1 MNELYTKLQ
10 DDNHL
15 FDAYFVIKND
25 LSHNPGDIE
34 IFKTFMDLA
43 LRIASFD
50 MEFNAR
56 RKYLSE
62 ADMALTIFSESV
74 EMTDESIIGL
84 IKDYSSKISK
94 ASIALQKEEEKS
106 IYELEESKRQG
117 NQKLFEELSDI
128 YKKMESINSQKELD
142 DILQNIA
149 DIEAQ
154 IDKRVFSVTQQ
165 QTYESLTQGFS
176 KLISEKMEDI
186 NHLELLNLNKE
197 AIENFKLVFDKYN
210 EKKSFYNKNEAD
222 LKALVT
228 KYLFAYDSRQL
239 FNESLI
245 YFNHVYSTIF
255 NGVDD
260 DLKFKS
266 TEWSITAD
274 KFKKRK

>member
-117 NQKLFEELSDI
+117 NQKLFEDLSDI

-260 DLKFKS
+260 DLKFKL

>member
-260 DLKFKS
+260 DLKFKL

>member
-84 IKDYSSKISK
+84 IKDYSNKISK

-260 DLKFKS
+260 DLKFKL

>member
-1 MNELYTKLQ
+1 MNELFNKLQ
-10 DDNHL
+10 EDNRL
-15 FDAYFVIKND
+15 FDSYFVIKNE

-34 IFKTFMDLA
+34 VFKTFMDLA

-50 MEFNAR
+50 MEFNSR

-74 EMTDESIIGL
+74 EIKEVSVIEII
-84 IKDYSSKISK
+84 KEYSSKIAK
-94 ASIALQKEEEKS
+94 ASIELQKEEEKS
-106 IYELEESKRQG
+106 IYEHEEARRSG

-128 YKKMESINSQKELD
+128 YKKMETIKSQNELD
-142 DILQNIA
+142 EILQSIA

-154 IDKRVFSVTQQ
+154 IDKRVFSATQQ

-186 NHLELLNLNKE
+186 NHQELLDLNKE
-197 AIENFKLVFDKYN
+197 AIDSFKLVFDKYN
-210 EKKSFYNKNEAD
+210 EKKSFYNKSEAD

-255 NGVDD
+255 NGVGD
-260 DLKFKS
+260 DLKFKL
-266 TEWSITAD
+266 TEWSITTEE
-274 KFKKRK
+274 FKKRK

>member
-117 NQKLFEELSDI
+117 NQKLFEELADI

-260 DLKFKS
+260 DLKFKL

>member
-117 NQKLFEELSDI
+117 NQKLFEELADI
-128 YKKMESINSQKELD
+128 YKKMESIKSQKELD

-260 DLKFKS
+260 DLKFKL